1 MLILVSSDR
10 VDFLMYSPRT
20 SAAPDFRRGSSI
32 NVREHGV
39 KAPQAAE
46 TRGNSYFHH
55 RLIGLI
61 DEPFRALNPGRPCYR
76 AGTGL

>member
-1 MLILVSSDR
+1 VSDR
-10 VDFLMYSPRT
+10 SGDDFITYSPRT

-32 NVREHGV
+32 NFREHGV

-46 TRGNSYFHH
+46 TGENSYFHH

-61 DEPFRALNPGRPCYR
+61 YEPFRALKSGPSVLPRWD
-76 AGTGL
+76 

>member
-1 MLILVSSDR
+1 M
-10 VDFLMYSPRT
+10 MYSPRT
-20 SAAPDFRRGSSI
+20 SAAPDFRGSSSI

-46 TRGNSYFHH
+46 TRENSYFHH

-61 DEPFRALNPGRPCYR
+61 DEPFRALNAGRPRYS